1 MAIRD
6 IFLLLFVTFA
16 FPVHIV
22 ACALFFFRFV
32 LTFVLCVCGY
42 GAIGIRCGKT
52 VPVVDMSIRCELIW
66 KKNTTEI
73 GKGEREREGGRKRKT
88 NIE

>member
-1 MAIRD
+1 M
-6 IFLLLFVTFA
+6 FVG
-16 FPVHIV
+16 I
-22 ACALFFFRFV
+22 
-32 LTFVLCVCGY
+32 